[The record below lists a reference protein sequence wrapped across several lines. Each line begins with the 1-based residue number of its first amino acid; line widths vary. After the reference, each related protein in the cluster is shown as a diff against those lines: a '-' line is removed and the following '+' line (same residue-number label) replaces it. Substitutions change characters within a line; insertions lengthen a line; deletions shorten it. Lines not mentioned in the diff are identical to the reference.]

1 MWYFQPFLKTS
12 FTMIV
17 CYVGMLVFAVTFFI
31 SVATARH
38 LCRGELAFSVGAGN
52 IANAAMVPTLAVMI

>member
-1 MWYFQPFLKTS
+1 M
-12 FTMIV
+12 
-17 CYVGMLVFAVTFFI
+17 VFSAFFKDFIYNDSLLCGTACACGDFFI